1 MKGQWS
7 KPDHFLV
14 VLIDLYPKSP
24 VIGRNEKSPIVTWTT
39 GLKSVIGITTAMCY
53 DKIMVVVIPH
63 YGRYVK
69 LPNLKEGGLHN
80 YEKDVHHRWG

>member
-1 MKGQWS
+1 
-7 KPDHFLV
+7 
-14 VLIDLYPKSP
+14 
-24 VIGRNEKSPIVTWTT
+24 
-39 GLKSVIGITTAMCY
+39 MCY
-53 DKIMVVVIPH
+53 DKVMVVVIPH